1 LTKKLQKQRGAAT
14 SNAQVG
20 QKLNNG
26 SPEDYIKEAID
37 AKAERDAEIVKIEK
51 EVQEGT
57 EKRPKVFVDERA
69 VDHTKMPVDYIKEAV
84 DAKAQRDADD
94 SKVEKPLADQ
104 MVRQGYLREKG
115 AAARM
120 AERAVDHTKITASMK
135 EASEITGVEVQVLF
149 GAVAFSHNILFCV
162 SRK

>member
-1 LTKKLQKQRGAAT
+1 M
-14 SNAQVG
+14 NVEVG

-37 AKAERDAEIVKIEK
+37 AKAERDA
-51 EVQEGT
+51 
-57 EKRPKVFVDERA
+57 D
-69 VDHTKMPVDYIKEAV
+69 
-84 DAKAQRDADD
+84 DAKI
-94 SKVEKPLADQ
+94 EKPLADQ

-115 AAARM
+115 AVDPM
-120 AERAVDHTKITASMK
+120 VERAVDHTKITASMK

>member
-1 LTKKLQKQRGAAT
+1 M
-14 SNAQVG
+14 G

-51 EVQEGT
+51 EVREGT
-57 EKRPKVFVDERA
+57 EKRPKVLVDERA

-120 AERAVDHTKITASMK
+120 AERAVDHTKITASMMK
-135 EASEITGVEVQVLF
+135 EASEITGVEVQVLC